1 MLAVTLQNYIQIGS
15 CTGAGMDFINNDHI
29 APIL

>member
-1 MLAVTLQNYIQIGS
+1 MFAVTLQNYIQIGS
-15 CTGAGMDFINNDHI
+15 CTGTGMDFINNDHI